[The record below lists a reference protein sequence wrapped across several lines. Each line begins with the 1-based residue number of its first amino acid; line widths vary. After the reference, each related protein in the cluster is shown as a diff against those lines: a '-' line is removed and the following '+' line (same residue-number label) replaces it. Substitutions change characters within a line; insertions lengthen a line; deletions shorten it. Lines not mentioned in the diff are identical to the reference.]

1 MNSKKLISYV
11 WPSLIE
17 QGKTALGQTYEVN
30 YENGVKVLNSEN
42 TNYSFGSL
50 HQIMLKGI
58 DEVLRNKRPRN
69 ILMLGLGAG
78 SAISILKQKC
88 KHDFELTAVEIDA
101 DLIELAR
108 RHFELSEQNVNIVN
122 DDASHAIKVLDAGQ
136 FDLIID
142 DVFLDNQVPAFCREP
157 EYLQANAR
165 LLSADG
171 VYMRNI
177 MAESLVD
184 AKAYEKVLTSA
195 FNEFYSVKHK
205 TYGNRI
211 YFCSVK
217 HDKT

>member
-1 MNSKKLISYV
+1 M
-11 WPSLIE
+11 
-17 QGKTALGQTYEVN
+17 GQTYEVN

>member
-1 MNSKKLISYV
+1 M

-17 QGKTALGQTYEVN
+17 QGKTSLGQTYEIN
-30 YENGVKVLNSEN
+30 YENGIKVLNSEN

-58 DEVLRNKRPRN
+58 DEVLRSRQPKT

-78 SAISILKQKC
+78 SAVSILKQKC

-108 RHFELSEQNVNIVN
+108 KHFDLSEQNVNIVN
-122 DDASHAIKVLDAGQ
+122 DDARQAIGKMEAGQ

-142 DVFLDNQVPAFCREP
+142 DVFWDNQVPAFCREP

-165 LLSADG
+165 LLSSEG

-177 MAESLVD
+177 MAESQVD
-184 AKAYEKVLTSA
+184 AKAYEKQLSQA

-205 TYGNRI
+205 AYGNRI
-211 YFCSVK
+211 YFCSGRNN
-217 HDKT
+217 KT

>member
-1 MNSKKLISYV
+1 M
-11 WPSLIE
+11 
-17 QGKTALGQTYEVN
+17 GQTYEVN

-122 DDASHAIKVLDAGQ
+122 DDASHAIKMLEAGQ

-142 DVFLDNQVPAFCREP
+142 DVFWDNQVPAFCREP
-157 EYLQANAR
+157 EYLLANAR

-184 AKAYEKVLTSA
+184 AKAYEKVLNSA

-211 YFCSVK
+211 YFCSGK
-217 HDKT
+217 HNKT

>member
-1 MNSKKLISYV
+1 M
-11 WPSLIE
+11 
-17 QGKTALGQTYEVN
+17 GQTYEVN

-142 DVFLDNQVPAFCREP
+142 DVFWDNQVPAFCREP